1 MSSSKPL
8 ELIYS
13 DVWGPT
19 ITSSDEYRFYV
30 IFIDHFTR
38 YVWLYPFK
46 HKSDVKDT
54 FILFKNIIEKFF
66 QLPIISVYSDN
77 GGEYIA
83 LQSFFRANG
92 ISHFTSH
99 HTPEH
104 NGLAERRHGHIVQTG
119 RTLLH
124 HANLPLKY

>member
-83 LQSFFRANG
+83 LQSFF
-92 ISHFTSH
+92 
-99 HTPEH
+99 
-104 NGLAERRHGHIVQTG
+104 
-119 RTLLH
+119 
-124 HANLPLKY
+124 